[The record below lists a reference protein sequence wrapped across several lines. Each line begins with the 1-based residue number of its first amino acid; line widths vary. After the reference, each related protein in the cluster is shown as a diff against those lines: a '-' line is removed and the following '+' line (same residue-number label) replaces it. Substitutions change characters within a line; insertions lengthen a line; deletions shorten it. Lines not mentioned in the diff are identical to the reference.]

1 MGTKFDGEWGIMNQ
15 VIQWWSMGGYSAYV
29 WPAYSLAVIVLV
41 GQAFGIRLQRARTMK
56 RLQQWFKRQLS

>member
-1 MGTKFDGEWGIMNQ
+1 MNQ